1 MQPSDLPTQSQL
13 EEVLLEMFHTSGI
26 SAHLDNIYHNVTNRY
41 PMTMD
46 LVRYP
51 HSDRLVLR
59 DRIRWGL
66 SRLKREGLMSNPER
80 CWWQRL

>member
-13 EEVLLEMFHTSGI
+13 EEVLLEMFHTAGV
-26 SAHLDNIYHNVTNRY
+26 SAHLDDIYHNVTNRY

-46 LVRYP
+46 QVRYP
-51 HSDRLVLR
+51 HSGRLVLR

-66 SRLKREGLMSNPER
+66 SRLKREGLMSNPQR
-80 CWWQRL
+80 SWWQRL